1 MFDVV
6 ETSNFPTEPPLELTS
21 PEDVVDELAAIFARR
36 DQVEARAAVLLARVG
51 ETRAFERDGFPSLT
65 ALLVHQMSLH
75 PGEAQRLVRRANAL
89 EEMPLTALAYDR
101 GAVSGA
107 QVDVLAETRGAAPD
121 AFADTEGQLVELA
134 MDTPPV
140 RELRKKL
147 DYWLDQVARED
158 LADERHL
165 VREIRALNL
174 RREQG
179 MMRIN
184 GWTDIESGEE
194 LAARLDPGPPIPG
207 DTRTVAARRADLLLE
222 MVQSNTDR
230 PGLIVHV
237 SSETLL
243 EAKPGISETESGIF
257 LTAEE
262 IRRISCD
269 AHLTRVI
276 FGTDSQPLDVGRTKR
291 LVTPPLRIAV
301 VARDLHCVF
310 PGCDRPASWCDIHH
324 LIPWSQG
331 GPTSLDNLVMLCRH
345 HHTLIHEGGWRIEGI
360 PGHLNFYRPDG
371 SELDDNPPPRPVP
384 SPFQDPRPPR
394 PPAFDIR
401 KAIQQIKAIPYPRGP

>member
-1 MFDVV
+1 
-6 ETSNFPTEPPLELTS
+6 
-21 PEDVVDELAAIFARR
+21 
-36 DQVEARAAVLLARVG
+36 
-51 ETRAFERDGFPSLT
+51 
-65 ALLVHQMSLH
+65 
-75 PGEAQRLVRRANAL
+75 
-89 EEMPLTALAYDR
+89 
-101 GAVSGA
+101 
-107 QVDVLAETRGAAPD
+107 
-121 AFADTEGQLVELA
+121 
-134 MDTPPV
+134 
-140 RELRKKL
+140 LRKRL
-147 DYWLDQVARED
+147 DYWLDHVAQDD
-158 LADERHL
+158 LADERML
-165 VREIRALNL
+165 VRDLRSLKL
-174 RREQG
+174 RREG
-179 MMRIN
+179 EMMRIN
-184 GWTDIESGEE
+184 GWMDIESGEE
-194 LAARLDPGPPIPG
+194 MKASLEPGPPAPG
-207 DTRTVAARRADLLLE
+207 DDRSTAARRADMLIDIL
-222 MVQSNTDR
+222 NGAGDR

-243 EAKPGISETESGIF
+243 EAKSGISETESGIF